1 MDHQDHEDHEDHEDL
16 GLRERKKRRTR
27 RALADA
33 ALRLF
38 GERGY
43 EQTTV
48 ADIAAAADVSPR
60 TFFGYFR
67 SKEDVLFADTD
78 ERLELMREALAG
90 VAPGVPA
97 REVVRQVT
105 AHMLTSSAGLFG
117 PERATRVELVL
128 SRPELRARG
137 LERLLAAQRELGQ
150 WLVKAYPDRLDEVLA
165 TALSGAL
172 LGGLTGAALAS
183 LDRGDPIERMRAELA
198 RVLTVLEELLAP
210 LDGPRRPEARARPQ
224 RSAPA
229 RGSR

>member
-1 MDHQDHEDHEDHEDL
+1 MDHEDL
-16 GLRERKKRRTR
+16 GLRKRKKRRTR

-48 ADIAAAADVSPR
+48 ADIAGAAEVSPR

-90 VAPGVPA
+90 MAPGTPA

-165 TALSGAL
+165 AALSGAL

-183 LDRGDPIERMRAELA
+183 LDRGDPIERMRAELT

-210 LDGPRRPEARARPQ
+210 LDRPRPP
-224 RSAPA
+224 
-229 RGSR
+229 